1 MRYGRLHVRDVRMSI
16 VSRAG
21 ASELDGQVAVVV
33 PALGSNAVELGRH
46 LSHVVVVG
54 MKIRSGNIE
63 RSLLL
68 KVVPWRFL
76 RNSDGEFCWAFLSVF
91 KLCVLINREGCGKCE
106 V

>member
-1 MRYGRLHVRDVRMSI
+1 MSI

-33 PALGSNAVELGRH
+33 PALESNAVELDRH

-54 MKIRSGNIE
+54 MKIRSGNI
-63 RSLLL
+63 RSSLLRKL
-68 KVVPWRFL
+68 VPWRFL
-76 RNSDGEFCWAFLSVF
+76 CNVDVEFCWLFSSVF